1 VGAEP
6 RAGRFRRPDED
17 RLDRSLGRRRFLEL
31 GLACA
36 ALAAAPACSRPGD
49 YTDQDAGRL
58 SAAMEHEAAVAGR
71 GPYGKLVF
79 RGYRGLAEL
88 PYFELGPDGELRV
101 VDLDLPPA
109 IDLHTHLGMSLLFAP
124 DLDLGRKTDRI
135 RYLLDCDRED
145 PGCELD
151 LDVYIN
157 SAFDEAMH
165 SELSREL
172 VSQVLLGSD
181 AAATHTIPN
190 LVAEMDRVGFGRATI
205 LPIAIGL
212 PFGDDSS
219 ERWLEA
225 IERSPDRDRFVP
237 FASIHPHWSG
247 WREQLRDASSRGVRG
262 IKVHPEFQRLFPD
275 EPAMMEV
282 YEECDRLGLVVLF
295 HAGRSGIEP
304 EFMRKYALLRRYEPA
319 IEAFPRVQFVLG
331 HAGARDVADAMR
343 LAASHQNV
351 WLEITGQGVTQLDA
365 ILAANGSDRIVF
377 GSDWPFYPLAATL
390 AKVLLVTERRR
401 DARPAIL
408 RENADRLFA
417 TAQAR
422 REPA

>member
-1 VGAEP
+1 VAVVHP
-6 RAGRFRRPDED
+6 SRR
-17 RLDRSLGRRRFLEL
+17 SFL
-31 GLACA
+31 
-36 ALAAAPACSRPGD
+36 
-49 YTDQDAGRL
+49 RL
-58 SAAMEHEAAVAGR
+58 SAAVIAGLVGPGCSPSADYREEDAARLADQMEREAAAAGR

-88 PYFELGPDGELRV
+88 PYFELDRDGELRV

-109 IDLHTHLGMSLLFAP
+109 VDLHTHLGMSLLFAP
-124 DLDLGRKTDRI
+124 DLDLGRRTPRT
-135 RYLLDCDRED
+135 RYLLDCDREN
-145 PGCELD
+145 PGCALD

-165 SELSREL
+165 TELSREL
-172 VSQVLLGSD
+172 VKQLLLGSD

-190 LVAEMDRVGFGRATI
+190 LVAEMDRVGFGRATV

-219 ERWLEA
+219 ERWLDA
-225 IERSPDRDRFVP
+225 IERSPARDRLVP
-237 FASIHPHWSG
+237 FASVHPHWSG
-247 WREQLRDASSRGVRG
+247 WRDQLRSAAARGARG

-275 EPAMMEV
+275 ETAMMEV

-304 EFMRKYALLRRYEPA
+304 EFVRKYALLRRYEPA
-319 IEAFPRVQFVLG
+319 VTAFPQVQFVLG

-343 LAASHQNV
+343 LASRHENV

-365 ILAANGSDRIVF
+365 ILDENGSDRILF

-390 AKVLLVTERRR
+390 AKVLLVTERRPGMR
-401 DARPAIL
+401 AAIL
-408 RENADRLFA
+408 RGNADRLFA
-417 TAQAR
+417 VAAPGDR
-422 REPA
+422 GS